1 MSRVIE
7 EIRRKLSR
15 VFLGR
20 IIVRELS
27 ELRRV
32 SPPGISTYRRGVDV
46 IPMRL
51 EPRVECALFV
61 EWKNTVAKNAGSLI
75 NLDFKSLKVSQV
87 VLETAKIPEIK
98 KYKLNIK
105 RRASARQA
113 IARINRAPLQRRNRI
128 NFLKNPPKMEN
139 AKLLAIYSPIYQEK
153 VAKSVLDKS
162 SGNLLFWYD
171 NKRVKLGERYHL
183 LLLRVFGGEEPL
195 KWMWLPA
202 DSDKK
207 IG

>member
-20 IIVRELS
+20 IVVREFS
-27 ELRRV
+27 GLRRA
-32 SPPGISTYRRGVDV
+32 SPIKISTYRRSALV
-46 IPMRL
+46 IPMRV
-51 EPRVECALFV
+51 EPRVGCAQFV
-61 EWKNTVAKNAGSLI
+61 EWRNTAAKSAGL
-75 NLDFKSLKVSQV
+75 LMDLKSSDRLG
-87 VLETAKIPEIK
+87 VLNIVLGTAKLPVVIG
-98 KYKLNIK
+98 YKLNFK

-113 IARINRAPLQRRNRI
+113 TGRINRTPMHRSNRI

-139 AKLLAIYSPIYQEK
+139 ATLLALYSPVYQER
-153 VAKSVLDKS
+153 VTKSVLDKS

-171 NKRVKLGERYHL
+171 NKRIKVGERYHL
-183 LLLRVFGGEEPL
+183 LLLRVFGGDEPL

-202 DSDKK
+202 DGEK
-207 IG
+207 